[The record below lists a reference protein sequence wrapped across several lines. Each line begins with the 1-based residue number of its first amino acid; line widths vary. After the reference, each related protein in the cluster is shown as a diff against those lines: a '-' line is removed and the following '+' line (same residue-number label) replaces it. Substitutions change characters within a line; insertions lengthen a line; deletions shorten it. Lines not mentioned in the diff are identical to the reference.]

1 MKLLVVA
8 IAAWFAGLVAHLL
21 PPYLLWQE
29 RFGVEDLLGIVLIS
43 SVYSVGV
50 FLLIYLPGLFWLRK
64 RLGGCKPASYFP
76 LAAASLFYIPVA
88 LLIILLHKFG
98 GAFSTGEA
106 LLFIVQ
112 FMVAG
117 LLFGAGFANIYKE
130 RPIHKAAADFT

>member
-1 MKLLVVA
+1 MRLLIVV
-8 IAAWFAGLVAHLL
+8 IAAWFAGMVAHLL

-29 RFGVEDLLGIVLIS
+29 RFGVEDLLGIILIS
-43 SVYSVGV
+43 SVYSLGV

-76 LAAASLFYIPVA
+76 LAAASWFNIPVA
-88 LLIILLHKFG
+88 LLIYLLYKFG

-106 LLFIVQ
+106 VLFVVQ

-117 LLFGAGFANIYKE
+117 FIFGAGFANFYKE
-130 RPIHKAAADFT
+130 HPIQKAAADFT